1 MPTAT
6 VNTIPKILDSI
17 QPEEV
22 YYYPKKIALKK
33 NWDVD
38 QTWDINELPID
49 QQKPMEIKKKQAQEQ
64 HLPQE
69 DEYEDDQYYD
79 EFGNPAVDPD
89 DPFGKRKGKNRDSNY
104 NRNTS
109 FGGEASTATP
119 ASGRAAVC
127 AAVVFT
133 VKIV

>member
-1 MPTAT
+1 M
-6 VNTIPKILDSI
+6 
-17 QPEEV
+17 
-22 YYYPKKIALKK
+22 
-33 NWDVD
+33 D

-49 QQKPMEIKKKQAQEQ
+49 QQKPMEIKKNKPKNSTG
-64 HLPQE
+64 PQE

-109 FGGEASTATP
+109 FGGGGLNGN
-119 ASGRAAVC
+119 SGFGTGGRMRGGGVYR
-127 AAVVFT
+127 
-133 VKIV
+133 